1 MLKKAVFLLLSSL
14 LLFTAV
20 DPGNAQDAAK
30 DGAKRVLKVGFVPGP
45 YVDGFKAG
53 VEPELKKK
61 GYTVR
66 YYEFSTGLEANTA
79 VFRNDIDANVM
90 QHTVFLNSYNDRNRT
105 DLAGIVQVPTPPMGL
120 YSKKHPRETT
130 VKPGMTVAVPNDPV
144 NLQRALKILRDLGWI
159 EIRDS
164 NPVDVT
170 ELDVVKNPSGI
181 KIVPLENAQAPR
193 ALDDVDF
200 AAVQGNFAIYS
211 GLKLTEAIALEK
223 MTPPYINVVAVRR
236 GNVETPWARD
246 IVDAYHSDG
255 FKSAIRADR
264 FHDGFRLPDYFN

>member
-1 MLKKAVFLLLSSL
+1 MPKTARLL
-14 LLFTAV
+14 LLFLFAV
-20 DPGNAQDAAK
+20 LNASSPVAARDAAK
-30 DGAKRVLKVGFVPGP
+30 AEIKVGFVPGP

-53 VEPELKKK
+53 IEPELKKK

-79 VFRNDIDANVM
+79 VFRNDIDANIM
-90 QHTVFLNSYNDRNRT
+90 QHTVFLNAYNARNGT

-120 YSKKHPRETT
+120 YSKKHSRDAA

-144 NLQRALKILRDLGWI
+144 NLQRALWILRDLKWI
-159 EIRDS
+159 EIKDN

-170 ELDVVKNPSGI
+170 ELDVIKNPSGI

-193 ALDDVDF
+193 ALDDVDY

-223 MTPPYINVVAVRR
+223 MGAPYINVVAVRR
-236 GNVETPWARD
+236 GNADAEWAGD
-246 IVDAYHSDG
+246 IVAAYHSDG
-255 FKSAIRADR
+255 FKQTIRADR
-264 FHDGFRLPDYFN
+264 FHDGFTLPDYFR